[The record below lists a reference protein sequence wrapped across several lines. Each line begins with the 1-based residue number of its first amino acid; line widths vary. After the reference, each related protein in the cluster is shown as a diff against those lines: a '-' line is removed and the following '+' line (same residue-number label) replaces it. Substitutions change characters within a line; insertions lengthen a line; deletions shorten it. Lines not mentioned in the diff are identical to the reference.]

1 MNRTIFFSLLV
12 FSLMNVTALPVSAQM
27 RRLTHD
33 EAVKAATSKP
43 QPEYPAVA
51 KQLRITG
58 SVEVEVSID
67 PTGAVDGIK
76 VLTGNPALTGSL
88 ASTLKRWHFEPIL
101 QDGKPTRAVA
111 VLSFSFKL

>member
-1 MNRTIFFSLLV
+1 MKQHILFPILLFSMLG
-12 FSLMNVTALPVSAQM
+12 MTALPVSAQL

-33 EAVKAATSKP
+33 EAVRAATAKP
-43 QPEYPAVA
+43 QPDYPVVA
-51 KQLRITG
+51 KQLRISG
-58 SVEVEVSID
+58 NVEVEVSID
-67 PTGAVDGIK
+67 PSGAVDGIK
-76 VLTGNPALTGSL
+76 VLTGNPALTGGL